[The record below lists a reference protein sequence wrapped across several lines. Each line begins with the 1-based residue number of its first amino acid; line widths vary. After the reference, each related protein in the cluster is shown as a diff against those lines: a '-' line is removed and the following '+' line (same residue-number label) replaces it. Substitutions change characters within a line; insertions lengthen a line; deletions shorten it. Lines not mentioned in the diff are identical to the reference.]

1 MKVDVSHDALAVVA
15 GCCYLALLSTT
26 RSQKLEAST
35 KLLAVVR
42 RGFRFLRLDT
52 LLESCVFGPPRRLRE
67 SDEEVSRSAKA
78 LRRLAR
84 SPADPRPTADGLPED
99 ALASAFE
106 YCAAADLLSAGVA
119 SPAFLGPALGAAAPW
134 RALEA
139 KLPAAARSRAVG
151 DARQRFFER
160 VLRAAV
166 DVAADAVARDPA
178 RVVVAFEGSAYD
190 VTGMAFASKLFG
202 GHGREVL
209 AHYAGRDATA
219 AIASFAHSADARRL
233 MRPFKVFDPVPLVGR
248 PGIPLKALDR
258 ARGAA
263 TAKQRAGDKRRDV
276 MLERLELRR
285 TGVLCVPRRRRG
297 DDDDDAPG

>member
-1 MKVDVSHDALAVVA
+1 MSHDALAVVA

-99 ALASAFE
+99 ALASVFE
-106 YCAAADLLSAGVA
+106 YCAAADLLGAGVA

-166 DVAADAVARDPA
+166 DVAADAVARDPT
-178 RVVVAFEGSAYD
+178 RVVVA
-190 VTGMAFASKLFG
+190 
-202 GHGREVL
+202 
-209 AHYAGRDATA
+209 
-219 AIASFAHSADARRL
+219 
-233 MRPFKVFDPVPLVGR
+233 
-248 PGIPLKALDR
+248 
-258 ARGAA
+258 
-263 TAKQRAGDKRRDV
+263 
-276 MLERLELRR
+276 
-285 TGVLCVPRRRRG
+285 CVQINQ
-297 DDDDDAPG
+297 